1 MKIIENEVNNNNNS
15 NGDDGFDNLIKQQSY
30 YHN

>member
-1 MKIIENEVNNNNNS
+1 MKIIENEVNNNNT